1 MTARSQTKLWYL
13 KRFDLFQGMSEE
25 ELKELDQIS
34 RMVVAKKGQ
43 PLYLPGDPGTSVF
56 LLKSGRIKISRL
68 SRDGK
73 EFILDIVE
81 PGEIF
86 GEMSIVDGGPQ
97 DTTGETLED
106 STLCVIPRVEFEGLL
121 RRKPD
126 LAFKVTKLIGLRRK
140 EIESRLED
148 LVFKDVPGRLATLL
162 LQLARDYGI
171 PDSRGI
177 LLRIKLSQREIANL
191 IGASREMVN
200 HTLTD
205 FRRRGFIGFEGRRL
219 IILRREALEQL

>member
-1 MTARSQTKLWYL
+1 MMAKAQTKLWYL
-13 KRFDLFQGMSEE
+13 KRFDLFAGMSEE
-25 ELKELDQIS
+25 ELKELDRIS
-34 RMVVAKKGQ
+34 RMVVVKKGQ
-43 PLYLPGDPGTSVF
+43 PLYLPDDPGTSVF
-56 LLKSGRIKISRL
+56 LLKSGRIKISRI

-86 GEMSIVDGGPQ
+86 GEMSIVDEGPQ
-97 DTTGETLED
+97 STTGETLED
-106 STLCVIPRVEFEGLL
+106 SSLCVIPKAEFQGLL
-121 RRKPD
+121 QRRPD

-140 EIESRLED
+140 KIESRLED

-162 LQLARDYGI
+162 LQLARDYGV

-200 HTLTD
+200 HTLTE
-205 FRRRGFIGFEGRRL
+205 FRRRGFIDLEGRRL
-219 IILRREALEQL
+219 IIIRQEALEQL